1 MQIMRAEGT
10 IEIKLEVCVD
20 SVHSAVAAERGGA
33 HRVELCSN
41 LLEGGVTPSAG
52 LIEAVRRAV
61 SIDLYVMIRPR
72 GGDFHYSNDEVE
84 IMERD
89 ICVAKDR
96 GANGIVLGILKVDGN
111 VNVESTRRLVGLSA
125 PMKVTFHRAFDM
137 SADLF
142 RALRDVRSG
151 GVHRVLTSGGKQTA
165 AEGAEILAGLVEAAE
180 GAPGIVAASGI
191 DETNVSA
198 LIEKTGVRQIHAT
211 LRSIVPSQMQHRN
224 DGVFMGAS
232 KGMEYQRLV
241 ADEHKVRS
249 LLHATL
255 KTRI

>member
-1 MQIMRAEGT
+1 MGAEVKGD
-10 IEIKLEVCVD
+10 IRLEVCVD
-20 SVHSAVAAERGGA
+20 SVDSAVAAERGGA

-61 SIDLYVMIRPR
+61 SIDLCIMIRPR
-72 GGDFHYSNDEVE
+72 GGDFHYSKGEVE

-96 GANGIVLGILKVDGN
+96 GANGIVLGMLKVDGN
-111 VNVESTRRLVGLSA
+111 VNVESTRRLVELSA

-142 RALRDVRSG
+142 RALREVRTA
-151 GVHRVLTSGGKQTA
+151 GVHRVLTSGGRQTA
-165 AEGAEILAGLVEAAE
+165 AEGAETLAGLVKAAD
-180 GAPGIVAASGI
+180 GAPTIVAASGI

-211 LRSIVPSQMQHRN
+211 LRSIVSSQMQHQN
-224 DGVFMGAS
+224 KGVFMGES

-249 LLHATL
+249 LLRAAL